1 MQEQLF
7 SVEILLS
14 YQMMPKAVSLSQ
26 QIAQVGQCAQ
36 HLKELLI
43 SRATTITNQKQSRH
57 TSRPTRLHIRFFITD

>member
-7 SVEILLS
+7 SYEILLS

-43 SRATTITNQKQSRH
+43 S
-57 TSRPTRLHIRFFITD
+57 